1 MPWYT
6 RSWRTCVLLAGLLGR
21 SAVIPD
27 FTNDVGQAEFD
38 LYVEQIYGTDR
49 HGNARGLVEVIL

>member
-1 MPWYT
+1 
-6 RSWRTCVLLAGLLGR
+6 LLQGPAFGQDEAADNELRAGLPFIEM
-21 SAVIPD
+21 VV
-27 FTNDVGQAEFD
+27 VGQVEFD